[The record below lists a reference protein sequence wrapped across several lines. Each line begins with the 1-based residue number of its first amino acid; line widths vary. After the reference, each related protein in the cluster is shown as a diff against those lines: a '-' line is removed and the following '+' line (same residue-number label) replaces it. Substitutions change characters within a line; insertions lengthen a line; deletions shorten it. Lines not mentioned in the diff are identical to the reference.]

1 MQLVLFN
8 KAFVFGNVE
17 PHEQRTTPMLTKR
30 HRTIKYNS
38 DKSVL
43 DALLI
48 AFQDPGPK
56 RLSLLSTG

>member
-1 MQLVLFN
+1 
-8 KAFVFGNVE
+8 
-17 PHEQRTTPMLTKR
+17 MLTKR

-38 DKSVL
+38 DESVL